1 MEIKDMTIEQLEER
15 RTAIAAEIEAPDA
28 DLDALE
34 TEARAIKDEI
44 ESRKAAEAKK
54 AEIRSAVAN
63 GAGETTKKFQNTEE
77 RKTMNITEIRNSAAY
92 IDAFANYIK
101 TGNDAECRALLT
113 ENVNGSVPVPVFV
126 EGIIAEELRASRIM
140 SRVRKTYAK
149 GNVKVG
155 FEVSAPI
162 AGVHEEGIGEMQ
174 EEELVLGIV
183 TLVPETLKKW
193 VSISDES
200 LDTMSGEAYLRYIYS
215 EVGRKIIKAEEKKV
229 VDAILAA
236 PQTATATA
244 PAVAKLT
251 ITTAGVADFI
261 NARALLSAEA
271 EDLVIIATP
280 AKYAQYKALSI
291 AAGFAFDPFEG
302 IEVLFSD
309 YATMPIIGDLSGVM
323 ANYPNG
329 DEIQYKYDDRTL
341 MTSDLVRVLGR
352 KPVAI
357 AVVGNNY
364 FAKIGFDESVPSE
377 GREN

>member
-1 MEIKDMTIEQLEER
+1 MDFKDMTIDQLLER
-15 RTAIAAEIEAPDA
+15 RSQIASEIDAPEA

-34 TEARAIKDEI
+34 AEARSINEEI
-44 ESRKAAEAKK
+44 EQRRAAEQKRN
-54 AEIRSAVAN
+54 EIRTAVAN
-63 GAGETTKKFQNTEE
+63 GGGETTETFHTEE
-77 RKTMNITEIRNSAAY
+77 RTMTNKEIRNSAAY
-92 IDAFANYIK
+92 VEAYANFIK
-101 TGNDAECRALLT
+101 TGNDSECRSLLT
-113 ENVNGSVPVPVFV
+113 ENVSGAIPVPEFV
-126 EGIIAEELRASRIM
+126 EGIIAEELRESRIM

-162 AGVHEEGIGEMQ
+162 AGVHTEGGEAMA

-193 VSISDES
+193 VSISDEA
-200 LDTMSGEAYLRYIYS
+200 LDTMSGEDYLRYIYS
-215 EVGRKIIKAEEKKV
+215 EIGRKIIKAEEKKV

-244 PAVAKLT
+244 PAVKKLT

-261 NARALLSAEA
+261 NARALLSSEA

-280 AKYAQYKALSI
+280 ADYAKYKALAL
-291 AAGFAFDPFEG
+291 AANFAFDPFEG

-309 YATMPIIGDLSGVM
+309 YATLPIIGDLSGVL

-329 DEIQYKYDDRTL
+329 DAIQYKRDDSTL

-357 AVVGNNY
+357 GVVGNNY
-364 FAKIGFDESVPSE
+364 FAKIGA
-377 GREN
+377 

>member
-1 MEIKDMTIEQLEER
+1 MEFKDMTIEQLEER

-113 ENVNGSVPVPVFV
+113 DNVESPLVGSVPVPTFV

-162 AGVHEEGIGEMQ
+162 AGVHEEGSGEMQ

-280 AKYAQYKALSI
+280 AQYAQYKALSI

-364 FAKIGFDESVPSE
+364 FAKIGA
-377 GREN
+377 

>member
-15 RTAIAAEIEAPDA
+15 KAAIAAGLDSPEA

-34 TEARAIKDEI
+34 NEARSIKE
-44 ESRKAAEAKK
+44 ELEQRKAAETKRS
-54 AEIRSAVAN
+54 EIRAAVA
-63 GAGETTKKFQNTEE
+63 GGEGKTVAKPVTEVKE
-77 RKTMNITEIRNSAAY
+77 KMNITEIRSSAEYINAY
-92 IDAFANYIK
+92 ANYVK
-101 TGNDAECRALLT
+101 TGKDAECRALLSD
-113 ENVNGSVPVPVFV
+113 NVESPLVGSVPVPTFV
-126 EGIIAEELRASRIM
+126 EGIIAEQLRDSRIM

-155 FEVSAPI
+155 FELNAPI
-162 AGVHEEGIGEMQ
+162 ATVHAEGSGAQDEEQ
-174 EEELVLGIV
+174 LQLGIV

-193 VSISDES
+193 VSISDEA

-215 EVGRKIIKAEEKKV
+215 ELGRKIIKAEEKMV
-229 VDAILAA
+229 IDAILAA

-244 PAVAKLT
+244 PAVAA
-251 ITTAGVADFI
+251 ITASGVSDFI
-261 NARALLSAEA
+261 NARARLSAEA
-271 EDLVIIATP
+271 ENLVIILTP
-280 AKYAQYKALSI
+280 AAYAEYKTSALE
-291 AAGFAFDPFEG
+291 ANFAFDPFEG

-309 YATMPIIGDLSGVM
+309 YATRPIIGDLSGVL

-352 KPVAI
+352 KPVAV

-364 FAKIGFDESVPSE
+364 FTKINGE
-377 GREN
+377 G

>member
-1 MEIKDMTIEQLEER
+1 MNEKSIEELMER
-15 RTAIAAEIEAPDA
+15 RSQIAVEVDAEDA

-34 TEARAIKDEI
+34 AEARSINE
-44 ESRKAAEAKK
+44 ELENRKK
-54 AEIRSAVAN
+54 AEDQRKEIRSAVAN
-63 GAGETTKKFQNTEE
+63 GKGETVETFKTEE
-77 RKTMNITEIRNSAAY
+77 RKMTLEEIRSSKDYINAY
-92 IDAFANYIK
+92 AEYLK
-101 TGNDAECRALLT
+101 TGDDAECRALLT
-113 ENVNGSVPVPVFV
+113 DNVQSPLVGSVPVPTFV

-155 FEVSAPI
+155 FELNAPI
-162 AGVHEEGIGEMQ
+162 ATVHAEGSGEMDPENLQ
-174 EEELVLGIV
+174 LGIV
-183 TLVPETLKKW
+183 TLVPETLKKF
-193 VSISDES
+193 VDISDES

-244 PAVAKLT
+244 PAVAKLA

-261 NARALLSAEA
+261 NARALLSSEA

-280 AKYAQYKALSI
+280 AQYATYKTLAIS
-291 AAGFAFDPFEG
+291 AGFAFDPFEG

-309 YATMPIIGDLSGVM
+309 YATMPIIGDLRGVL

-341 MTSDLVRVLGR
+341 MTSDLVRVFGR

-357 AVVGNNY
+357 EVVGNNY
-364 FAKIGFDESVPSE
+364 FAKIGTA
-377 GREN
+377 